1 MIQNPKDK
9 GKNMKKLY
17 YEDCNLQMFSA
28 TVTGCEPEGQ
38 RWRVTLDQTAF
49 YPEGGGQACDVGM
62 LGEAK
67 VLDVQEMG
75 EEVCHFCDRPLPV
88 GATVQGKIDWQR
100 RFDLMQQHT
109 GEHLLSGVI
118 HRLFGYHNSGFHVG
132 AEVMEVDFDGPIP
145 TEMLAAIE
153 EQANELVWADIPVSC
168 TYPAPEE
175 LPKIAYRT
183 KRELPWPVRI
193 VDIPGGDT
201 CACCGIHVARTGQ
214 VGLIKIISCVKFHA
228 GVRLELVCGQRAYRY
243 VSRIFEENR
252 QISQQLSAPMTQT
265 AQAVQ
270 KLNQSYA
277 AEKYRT
283 TGLQKQLFSAIAET
297 YRGAGNVLH
306 FQPELTGGAVREL
319 ADAIA
324 NRCGGVAAVCS
335 GEDNNGYNICL
346 VSRETSV
353 RELGAAAMQA
363 LNGRGG
369 GRDPAF
375 QGTVKSTRL
384 EVEKFFL
391 THKLWN

>member
-17 YEDCNLQMFSA
+17 YEDCNLQIFSA

-49 YPEGGGQACDVGM
+49 YPEGGGQACDVGT

-201 CACCGIHVARTGQ
+201 CACCGIHVARTGE
-214 VGLIKIISCVKFHA
+214 VGLIKMLSVTKFRS
-228 GVRLELVCGQRAYRY
+228 GVRIEMLSGRRALEAVNVQLEQNRA
-243 VSRIFEENR
+243 
-252 QISQQLSAPMTQT
+252 ISQQLSAKPVQT
-265 AQAVQ
+265 AAAVERMHKELDQ
-270 KLNQSYA
+270 VKFDLVALQNKLAAMDAERYA
-277 AEKYRT
+277 
-283 TGLQKQLFSAIAET
+283 
-297 YRGAGNVLH
+297 GAGSVTL
-306 FQPELTGGAVREL
+306 FADGLSGDSLRRYCL
-319 ADAIA
+319 AIGET
-324 NRCGGVAAVCS
+324 CGGRCAVFADT
-335 GEDNNGYNICL
+335 GAGYQYVILDNENDLRGL
-346 VSRETSV
+346 AK
-353 RELGAAAMQA
+353 ELNTA

-369 GRDPAF
+369 GKPNFVQGSVQADRAAIEAF
-375 QGTVKSTRL
+375 FA
-384 EVEKFFL
+384 E
-391 THKLWN
+391 H